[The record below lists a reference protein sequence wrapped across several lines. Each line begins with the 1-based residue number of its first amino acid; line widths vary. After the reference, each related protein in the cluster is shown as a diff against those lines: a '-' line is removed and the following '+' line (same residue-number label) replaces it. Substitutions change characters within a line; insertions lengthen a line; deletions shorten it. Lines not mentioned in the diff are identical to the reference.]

1 MSTFL
6 LEKYRKKTDT
16 NLLISYWKHGMY
28 HSIIKFDFYT
38 TSENRNNYMHIRGK
52 TTKSWNVN
60 LSKVIGSLTFKQF
73 FFLFQIPYSF
83 QYTVLFNYN
92 NMGKAKEKKE
102 RGTEGREEGRCREQQ
117 F

>member
-1 MSTFL
+1 MACITASSNLIFIQPQKIGIIICIPEVRQLRARMS
-6 LEKYRKKTDT
+6 
-16 NLLISYWKHGMY
+16 N
-28 HSIIKFDFYT
+28 
-38 TSENRNNYMHIRGK
+38 
-52 TTKSWNVN
+52 N
-60 LSKVIGSLTFKQF
+60 LSKVIGSLTFKQFF